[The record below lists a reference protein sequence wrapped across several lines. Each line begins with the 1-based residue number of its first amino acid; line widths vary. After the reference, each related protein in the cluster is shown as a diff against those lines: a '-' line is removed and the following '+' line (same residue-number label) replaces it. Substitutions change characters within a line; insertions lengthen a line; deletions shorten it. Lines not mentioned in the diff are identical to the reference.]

1 MEITTLRAED
11 RKPNE
16 KKKKKKE
23 HKIRVLWDN
32 IKCANLCK
40 TGIPEEKKKKRD
52 LKIYLKKL
60 WLKTLQI

>member
-1 MEITTLRAED
+1 M
-11 RKPNE
+11 
-16 KKKKKKE
+16 KKKKKE

-60 WLKTLQI
+60 